1 MNRKNI
7 FDSFSEMK
15 VFQHLQSIWCEH
27 VMIAHHIPV
36 TNVFP
41 FDALQRH
48 LTNKEF
54 DYIQKTSFD
63 FVVIS
68 KEKEDYGIPLLVIE
82 FDGLA
87 GGYSSEDGY
96 NPKHPDVV
104 PYRKLKMDCKMKI
117 CKLMKMPFVIVSYP
131 EIEKTERHVT
141 ILDGIIGQVLA
152 DRAFMQEFQKQI
164 AENHEEF
171 LSMPPIDRQS
181 YFDWIECDVT
191 VATDMKYNP
200 ILRGVYEMSTH
211 LSLNKIGFNLV
222 WHSGYHEGKD
232 GYQIY
237 EGWAQL
243 DKKFS
248 HLLTDQMET
257 LDGTEEI
264 NESDSLL
271 ERYAKLFMRGNTRPT
286 ILIRKKIKIR
296 SLYCEHVNIPKLA
309 EDLAHFLILSDITE
323 RWNLFNLPAKQ

>member
-1 MNRKNI
+1 MFRKNI
-7 FDSFSEMK
+7 FDSSSEMH
-15 VFQHLQSIWCEH
+15 VFQHLQSMWSEY
-27 VMIAHHIPV
+27 VMVSHHIPV
-36 TNVFP
+36 TSVFP
-41 FDALQRH
+41 FEELQKH
-48 LTNKEF
+48 LTRKEF

-68 KEKEDYGIPLLVIE
+68 KEKADYGIPLLCIE

-96 NPKHPDVV
+96 TPKHPDVV

-181 YFDWIECDVT
+181 YFDWIECDAT

-200 ILRGVYEMSTH
+200 ILRGVYEMSTD
-211 LSLNKIGFNLV
+211 LSLNKIGFSLV
-222 WHSGYHEGKD
+222 WHSGYHEEKD

-237 EGWAQL
+237 EGLAQL
-243 DKKFS
+243 DKEFS
-248 HLLTDQMET
+248 YLLTDQMDI
-257 LDGTEEI
+257 LDDTEKI
-264 NESDSLL
+264 NPSDSILD
-271 ERYAKLFMRGNTRPT
+271 RNAKLFIKHLTKPT

-296 SLYCEHVNIPKLA
+296 SIYCENVDIPKLA

-323 RWNLFNLPAKQ
+323 RAKSMNLL